1 MSSEKVGSDAIL
13 HPWSLMSI
21 AVLFIN
27 DQYLK
32 YAYTS
37 WLTGKLSDFAGLVFF
52 PLIVEL
58 VLQNRKWSVVTTGI
72 GFAVVKLTVVGN
84 GLYNMVYQKFYS
96 MLGWGEMVPLV
107 MDASDCL
114 ALVALLIP
122 LYWIPEKLETT

>member
-1 MSSEKVGSDAIL
+1 MTSERVGTDAIL
-13 HPWSLMSI
+13 HPLSLLSI

-27 DQYLK
+27 DQFLK

-37 WLTGKLSDFAGLVFF
+37 WITGKLSDFAGLVFF

-58 VLQNRKWSVVTTGI
+58 IIQNRKWSVFITGI
-72 GFAVVKLTVVGN
+72 GFASVKLTVVGN
-84 GLYNMVYQKFYS
+84 ELYNMVYQKFYS

-122 LYWIPEKLETT
+122 LYWVPE